1 MPAHRAA
8 RLVLGLSLALAACSP
23 PEPLKLAYLAGLTGS
38 VADLGDA
45 GYAGV
50 QLAVS
55 EINAAGGIGGR
66 QVELLVRDDGQ
77 DPEKAR
83 AAVREL
89 AAEGVVAIIGPMTT
103 GMAHAVLPVSE
114 ETGLLLI
121 SPSATGSSLSGR
133 DDTLL
138 MVLSSTQY
146 TARQS
151 ADYNYG
157 LGYLRIA
164 AIYDTRNQPY
174 SEDWLQSF
182 RYALQARGGRLVTAI
197 PFTSGQDASY
207 VDAVQQLQGMSL
219 DAIMYVANAVDTV
232 RLVQAVRAQG
242 RREASIGVT
251 WSATEQ
257 LLEMGGRTVEEISTV
272 QLFNRDD
279 NSARY
284 LAFQASYRERFKSDP
299 GFASIAAYDGTQALA
314 QALRRQSKGQTL
326 KQALLASGPYPGLQG
341 EWSFDRNGDVVGK
354 SSIAVVRRGRF
365 MVADK

>member
-1 MPAHRAA
+1 MRPRIVW
-8 RLVLGLSLALAACSP
+8 LVLVVCLLLGACKP
-23 PEPLKLAYLAGLTGS
+23 QEPLKVGYLAGLTGS

-50 QLAVS
+50 QLAVT
-55 EINAAGGIGGR
+55 EINAAGGVGGR
-66 QVELLVRDDGQ
+66 QIELLVRDDGQ

-83 AAVREL
+83 GAVRDL
-89 AAEGVVAIIGPMTT
+89 AAQGVVAIIGPMTT
-103 GMAHAVLPVSE
+103 AMAYAALPVAE
-114 ETGLLLI
+114 EVGLVLI

-133 DDTLL
+133 DDALL
-138 MVLSSTQY
+138 MVLSSTRH

-164 AIYDTRNQPY
+164 AIYDTRNQAY
-174 SEDWLQSF
+174 ADDWLQGF
-182 RYALQARGGRLVTAI
+182 RYSLQARGGRLVGAI

-207 VDAVQQLQGMSL
+207 LEAVNQLQGMSV

-242 RREASIGVT
+242 WREPSIGVS

-257 LLEMGGRTVEEISTV
+257 LLEMGGRTVEEMSTL

-279 NSARY
+279 PSPLY
-284 LAFQASYRERFKSDP
+284 QAFRASYRTRFKSEP
-299 GFASIAAYDGTQALA
+299 GFASIAAYDATQALA
-314 QALRRQSKGQTL
+314 QALQRQGSGQTL
-326 KQALLASGPYPGLQG
+326 KQALLASGPYLGRQD
-341 EWSFDRNGDVVGK
+341 EWSFDKNGDVLRK

-365 MVADK
+365 VVVDE